1 MNISKLK
8 LCMILGLVGLAVCH
22 SGALSGADF
31 PAWMDE
37 VEFKSSSSS
46 QFQLNAPMAP
56 IDPETGAAAPLESS
70 KTSQKFKKPKLPDF
84 SKLREKAIKST
95 TEKKA
100 SDTLSLQHTIE
111 FSEKNRDRLVK
122 NRDDLQD
129 LLKTITDPGEKERLS
144 EEKDLLDKKINAAA
158 RLLQLINSGKGN
170 LAGQLSQLSESDFNQ
185 AMQLQQMIFGR
196 PSQQKFARPT
206 TKPQKKQEPSRQ
218 FYKPTSRFKS
228 FFLESKQKAAE
239 ESENEP

>member
-1 MNISKLK
+1 MRAGKHK
-8 LCMILGLVGLAVCH
+8 TILTLAGLFFVAGNMVA
-22 SGALSGADF
+22 AEDF

-46 QFQLNAPMAP
+46 QFQLNDPMAP
-56 IDPETGAAAPLESS
+56 VDPETGAAAPLESS
-70 KTSQKFKKPKLPDF
+70 KTSQRFKKPKLPDF

-122 NRDDLQD
+122 NRDDLQS
-129 LLKTITDPGEKERLS
+129 LLKTITDPVEKESLS
-144 EEKDLLDKKINAAA
+144 EEKELLDKKINAAA
-158 RLLQLINSGKGN
+158 QLLELINSGKGN

-196 PSQQKFARPT
+196 PSQQKFV
-206 TKPQKKQEPSRQ
+206 PQNNGKAKKQEPSRQ

-228 FFLESKQKAAE
+228 FFIESKQKAAE
-239 ESENEP
+239 ESELED

>member
-1 MNISKLK
+1 MRAGKHKTFLT
-8 LCMILGLVGLAVCH
+8 LASLFFVA
-22 SGALSGADF
+22 GNMVVAEDF

-46 QFQLNAPMAP
+46 QFQLNDPVAPV
-56 IDPETGAAAPLESS
+56 DPETGAAAPLESS
-70 KTSQKFKKPKLPDF
+70 KTSQRFKKPKLPDF

-122 NRDDLQD
+122 NRDDLQS
-129 LLKTITDPGEKERLS
+129 LLKTITDPVEKERLS
-144 EEKDLLDKKINAAA
+144 EEKALLDKKINAAA
-158 RLLQLINSGKGN
+158 QLLQLINSGKGS

-185 AMQLQQMIFGR
+185 AMQLQQLIFGR
-196 PSQQKFARPT
+196 PSQQKFVPPNNVKA
-206 TKPQKKQEPSRQ
+206 KKQEPSRQ

-228 FFLESKQKAAE
+228 FFIESKQKAAE
-239 ESENEP
+239 ESELED